1 MAGDGGNFAPGNGN
15 ARFRFP
21 PPGLNQVPG
30 IQPPRVNMPQGIQM
44 PRVKM
49 PQGIQPAGMMMPQA
63 QAQGANAMGAG
74 SVNNF
79 SVPPP
84 NYGGGLGLGPRWAIG
99 YFVSFFGV
107 NLKCP
112 F

>member
-15 ARFRFP
+15 ARFRFS

-44 PRVKM
+44 PRVIM
-49 PQGIQPAGMMMPQA
+49 PQGIQPARMMMPQAQA

-99 YFVSFFGV
+99 YFVSF
-107 NLKCP
+107 LE
-112 F
+112 

>member
-44 PRVKM
+44 PRV
-49 PQGIQPAGMMMPQA
+49 MMPQA